1 MSSTSS
7 STELSC
13 QDLVELVTMYL
24 EMTLSPAER
33 ARFEAHIAG
42 CGDCTAYLDEMR
54 RTIRLLGTLREDDVP
69 TEAKSRLL
77 AVFHTWKSNA

>member
-1 MSSTSS
+1 VSSTSS

-24 EMTLSPAER
+24 EMTLSQVEK

-54 RTIRLLGTLREDDVP
+54 HTIRLLGTLREDHIP

-77 AVFHTWKSNA
+77 AVFHTWKQGI